1 MSGSKLLDD
10 SSSRG
15 APDTVTRTGSSDYPL
30 GLTVHSMPQPES
42 PLDGAGRKR
51 GGGRLKMM
59 AVLLVCAA
67 PVVASYFT
75 YYVLKPEGRQNFG
88 ELINPQRALPD
99 IRGVDLNGTS
109 VSLQTLK
116 GQWLLVSVAG
126 AGCDEACVQHLYL
139 QRQMR
144 ESLGREKDR
153 LDWVWLIADD
163 APVAEPLRAALK
175 GATTLRVP
183 ATDIAAWLAPSSGQ
197 MLADHLY
204 LVDPMGN
211 WMLRFPAK
219 LDRVTAAKAKRDIER
234 VLRAANSWDKPG
246 REIIN

>member
-1 MSGSKLLDD
+1 
-10 SSSRG
+10 
-15 APDTVTRTGSSDYPL
+15 
-30 GLTVHSMPQPES
+30 MPQPEAAS
-42 PLDGAGRKR
+42 NGPVRR
-51 GGGRLKMM
+51 QSGGRLKMM

-75 YYVLKPEGRQNFG
+75 FYVVRPESRQNFG
-88 ELINPQRALPD
+88 ELISPQRAVPD
-99 IRGVDLNGTS
+99 IKGIDLNGNG

-126 AGCDEACVQHLYL
+126 AGCDEACMQHLYL

-153 LDWVWLIADD
+153 LDWVWLISDD
-163 APVAEPLRAALK
+163 APVAEPLREALK
-175 GATTLRVP
+175 RATALRVP
-183 ATDIAAWLAPSSGQ
+183 ASEIASWLAPGSGQ
-197 MLADHLY
+197 ALADHLY

-219 LDRVTAAKAKRDIER
+219 LDKVTAAKAKRDIER
-234 VLRAANSWDKPG
+234 LLRAANSWDKPG
-246 REIIN
+246 RETIN